1 MSQQKESPQSRWQQ
15 PFMLL
20 ALMAVAMPLS
30 FSVWQ
35 ALLNNFSVDRA
46 AFTGA
51 EIGILQSL
59 REVPGFL
66 SFTAVFLLIWFR
78 EQQVA
83 LVALMVTGIG
93 VSITGFFPSVVG
105 LYLTT
110 VLMSFGYHYYEA
122 VNQSLA
128 LQWLDKKDAAHQ
140 LGRLIAIGSGASL
153 LAYSMVY
160 VSLEFIGLTM
170 ETVYLIGGLI
180 TVALAVFAYLKF
192 PVFPE
197 QAEQIKKPI
206 LRKRYWLFYALT
218 FMAGA
223 RRQIFIVFAGF
234 LMVEKFGFD
243 AAAIAAM
250 FFVNGAINM
259 WAAPRIGK
267 LIVHWGER
275 RALTF
280 EYLGLICIFSAYAFV
295 ESPWVA
301 VLLYVLD
308 HVFFSMAIAIKTYF
322 QKIADPREVA
332 PTASVAF
339 TINHI
344 AAVVL
349 PVFYGFL
356 WLISP
361 AAVFL
366 TGAVLSVGSL
376 LLAQMIPDAPAE
388 GAEIRRRGDQPV
400 HAKK

>member
-1 MSQQKESPQSRWQQ
+1 MADNSTDSNQGRLQ
-15 PFMLL
+15 PFTLL
-20 ALMAVAMPLS
+20 ALMAVAMPLA

-35 ALLNNFSVDRA
+35 ALLNNFSIDRA

-66 SFTAVFLLIWFR
+66 SFTVVFLLIWFR
-78 EQQVA
+78 EQRIA
-83 LVALMVTGIG
+83 LVSMMVMGIG
-93 VSITGFFPSVVG
+93 VAITGFFPSVIG

-110 VLMSFGYHYYEA
+110 VLMSFGFHYYEA

-128 LQWLDKKDAAHQ
+128 LQWLDKSDAAHN
-140 LGRLIAIGSGASL
+140 LGRLIAFASGSSL
-153 LAYSMVY
+153 LAYGSVY
-160 VSLEFIGLTM
+160 VALEFVGLSM
-170 ETVYLIGGLI
+170 ETVYLIGGLVTLGI
-180 TVALAVFAYLKF
+180 AIYAYLKF

-218 FMAGA
+218 FMSGA

-250 FFVNGAINM
+250 FFLNGAINM

-267 LIVHWGER
+267 LIVRWGER
-275 RALTF
+275 RALTL
-280 EYLGLICIFSAYAFV
+280 EYIGLICIFSAYAFV
-295 ESPWVA
+295 DSPWLA

-308 HVFFSMAIAIKTYF
+308 HLFFSMAIAIKTYF

-349 PVFYGFL
+349 PVLYGAL
-356 WLISP
+356 WLIAP

-366 TGAVLSVGSL
+366 TGAALSL
-376 LLAQMIPDAPAE
+376 LSLMLAQMIPDAPE
-388 GAEIRRRGDQPV
+388 RGAEIRRRTT
-400 HAKK
+400 ALTS

>member
-1 MSQQKESPQSRWQQ
+1 MAEHIPESSSRFQQ
-15 PFMLL
+15 PFFLL

-35 ALLNNFSVDRA
+35 ALLNNFTVDRA

-51 EIGILQSL
+51 EIGMLQSL

-66 SFTAVFLLIWFR
+66 SFTVVFLLIWFR
-78 EQQVA
+78 EQRIA
-83 LVALMVTGIG
+83 LVSMIVMGIG
-93 VSITGFFPSVVG
+93 VSITGYFPSVIG

-110 VLMSFGYHYYEA
+110 VLMSFGFHYFEA
-122 VNQSLA
+122 VNQSLS
-128 LQWLDKKDAAHQ
+128 LQWLDKSNAAHHM
-140 LGRLIAIGSGASL
+140 GRLIAIGSGASL
-153 LAYSMVY
+153 LAYGLVY
-160 VSLEFIGLTM
+160 VSLEFLGLSM
-170 ETVYLIGGLI
+170 ETVYLIGGLV
-180 TVALAVFAYLKF
+180 TVAIAVYAYAKF

-197 QAEQIKKPI
+197 KAEQIKKPI

-218 FMAGA
+218 FMSGA
-223 RRQIFIVFAGF
+223 RRQIFTVFAGF

-243 AAAIAAM
+243 APAIAAM
-250 FFVNGAINM
+250 FFANGVINM

-267 LIVHWGER
+267 LIVRWGER
-275 RALTF
+275 RALTL
-280 EYLGLICIFSAYAFV
+280 EYMGLICIFSAYAFV
-295 ESPWVA
+295 ESPWIA

-308 HVFFSMAIAIKTYF
+308 HLFFSMAIAIKTYF
-322 QKIADPREVA
+322 QKIADPREIA

-349 PVFYGFL
+349 PVAYGVL

-366 TGAVLSVGSL
+366 TGAALSVGSL
-376 LLAQMIPDAPAE
+376 LLAQMIPDVPTE
-388 GAEIRRRGDQPV
+388 GAEIRRIL
-400 HAKK
+400 AKTSNPI

>member
-1 MSQQKESPQSRWQQ
+1 MVEQTPNPSSRWQQ
-15 PFMLL
+15 RFTLL

-35 ALLNNFSVDRA
+35 ALLNNFSIDRA

-51 EIGILQSL
+51 EIGTLQSL

-66 SFTAVFLLIWFR
+66 SFTVVFLLIWFR
-78 EQQVA
+78 EQRVA
-83 LVALMVTGIG
+83 LVAMMVMGIG
-93 VSITGFFPSVVG
+93 VAITGYFPSVIG

-110 VLMSFGYHYYEA
+110 VLMSFGYHYFEA
-122 VNQSLA
+122 VNQSLS
-128 LQWLDKKDAAHQ
+128 LQWLDKRDAAHNM
-140 LGRLIAIGSGASL
+140 GRLIAVGSGASL
-153 LAYSMVY
+153 LAYSAVY
-160 VSLEFIGLTM
+160 VALEFFKLSM
-170 ETVYLIGGLI
+170 ETVYLLGGLI
-180 TVALAVFAYLKF
+180 TVAIAAFAYLKF

-206 LRKRYWLFYALT
+206 LRKRYGLFYALT

-223 RRQIFIVFAGF
+223 RRQIFVVFAGF

-275 RALTF
+275 RALTL
-280 EYLGLICIFSAYAFV
+280 EYVGLICIFSAYAFV

-301 VLLYVLD
+301 VLLYVID
-308 HVFFSMAIAIKTYF
+308 HLFFSMAIAIKTYF
-322 QKIADPREVA
+322 QKIADPREIA

-349 PVFYGFL
+349 PIVYGAL

-361 AAVFL
+361 ATVFL
-366 TGAVLSVGSL
+366 TGAALSVGSL
-376 LLAQMIPDAPAE
+376 ILAQLIPDAPE
-388 GAEIRRRGDQPV
+388 RGAEFRFKAPTQ
-400 HAKK
+400 

>member
-1 MSQQKESPQSRWQQ
+1 MPNISHNTAEQPSARLQ
-15 PFMLL
+15 PFTLL

-35 ALLNNFSVDRA
+35 ALLNNFSIDRA

-66 SFTAVFLLIWFR
+66 SFTVVFLLIWFR
-78 EQQVA
+78 EQRVA
-83 LVALMVTGIG
+83 LVSIMVLG
-93 VSITGFFPSVVG
+93 VGVAITGYFPSVIG

-110 VLMSFGYHYYEA
+110 VLMSFGFHYFEA
-122 VNQSLA
+122 VNQSLS
-128 LQWLDKKDAAHQ
+128 LQWLDKRDAAHN

-160 VSLEFIGLTM
+160 VALKFLALSM
-170 ETVYLIGGLI
+170 ETVYLLGGLS
-180 TVALAVFAYLKF
+180 TVAIAVYAYLKF

-218 FMAGA
+218 FMSGA

-243 AAAIAAM
+243 ATAVAAM

-267 LIVHWGER
+267 LIVRWGER
-275 RALTF
+275 RALTL

-295 ESPWVA
+295 ESPAVA

-308 HVFFSMAIAIKTYF
+308 HVFFSMAIAVKTYF

-349 PVFYGFL
+349 PVFYGAL

-361 AAVFL
+361 ATVFL
-366 TGAVLSVGSL
+366 TGAALSMGSL
-376 LLAQMIPDAPAE
+376 LLAQMIPDQPQI
-388 GAEIRRRGDQPV
+388 GAETRLRKV
-400 HAKK
+400 AA